1 MKPAPFEYRRPETLE
16 EALALLQE
24 HGDEAKVLAGGQSLV
39 PVLNMRLLRP
49 SVVVDVNALPGLDHV
64 EAVNGHVRVG
74 ALVRQRALEASPL
87 TPERLPLVAEALP
100 HVGHFVTRGRG
111 TIGGSIAHADPA
123 SDLPAVLLA
132 LEATVVARSQKGDRS
147 IPITSFFRG
156 PFQTALAD
164 NEIITEIRLPAPSEG
179 YGSAYVNIE
188 QPASGYAI
196 AGVAAVLGHSGG
208 VMGSTIIED
217 VRVGITGVADH
228 AYRASAVE
236 NALRGTD
243 CSRDRI
249 ARASEQAAQGVEVNS
264 DIHADREY
272 RTAMAQVL
280 ARRAIEAARARS
292 A

>member
-1 MKPAPFEYRRPETLE
+1 MIPAAFAYKRPKTL
-16 EALALLQE
+16 
-24 HGDEAKVLAGGQSLV
+24 DEAVGLIAGDGAEVKVLAGGQSILPLLKLRLASVDQLV
-39 PVLNMRLLRP
+39 DIGRLEELRGVRRTDDGGFSIGAATTYTELLDSPVVELACMA
-49 SVVVDVNALPGLDHV
+49 DALPTIADV
-64 EAVNGHVRVG
+64 QVRN
-74 ALVRQRALEASPL
+74 
-87 TPERLPLVAEALP
+87 
-100 HVGHFVTRGRG
+100 RG

-147 IPITSFFRG
+147 IPITSFFSG
-156 PFQTALAD
+156 PFQTALAA
-164 NEIITEIRLPAPSEG
+164 NEIITEIRLPAPSQG

-217 VRVGITGVADH
+217 VRVGVTGVADH
-228 AYRASAVE
+228 AYRATAVE

-264 DIHADREY
+264 DIHADRDY

>member
-1 MKPAPFEYRRPETLE
+1 MIPAAFAYKRPKTLD
-16 EALALLQE
+16 EALGLIA
-24 HGDEAKVLAGGQSLV
+24 GDGAEVKVLAGGQSILPLLKLRLASVDQLV
-39 PVLNMRLLRP
+39 DIGRLEELRGVRRTDDGGFSIGAATTYTELLDSPVVELACMA
-49 SVVVDVNALPGLDHV
+49 DALPTIADV
-64 EAVNGHVRVG
+64 QVRN
-74 ALVRQRALEASPL
+74 
-87 TPERLPLVAEALP
+87 
-100 HVGHFVTRGRG
+100 RG

-164 NEIITEIRLPAPSEG
+164 YEIITEIRLPAPSEG

-228 AYRASAVE
+228 AYRATAVE

-249 ARASEQAAQGVEVNS
+249 ARAAEQAAQGVEVNS